1 MGPASFDHEMLDGD
15 VHLLVATGELD
26 ARSAGAL
33 RRRLDAALANGRPP
47 RIVADLSGITHMD
60 SSGLAALLTA
70 HQRAADLRGGLALV
84 ITSEPIRR
92 TLQVRGVDALFA
104 IVWTREEALAALP

>member
-1 MGPASFDHEMLDGD
+1 MGPASFDEETLDGN

-26 ARSAGAL
+26 ARCAGTL
-33 RRRLDAALANGRPP
+33 RRRLDAALAGRRP
-47 RIVADLSGITHMD
+47 RIVVDLGGVTHMD
-60 SSGLAALLTA
+60 SSGMAALLSA
-70 HQRAADLRGGLALV
+70 HQRAAGLQGGLALV
-84 ITSEPIRR
+84 ITSPAIRR